1 MNIFTLYLLAYT
13 FIVGLLSYFFKEFT
27 AIDTFNTVQQ
37 ILLIYFLFLSGFV
50 FYVIRLVNRGE
61 DKSFITLFIL
71 SIVLKLILTIILSAA
86 IIYIYPDNVNVN
98 VILILIYYILYTA
111 FQLFFIKKLI
121 DERAA
126 KNAAK

>member
-111 FQLFFIKKLI
+111 FQLFFVKKLI